1 MPEAFLNELEPW
13 LRGLP
18 FSLTVCDEKGTIL
31 YMNDRAGRS
40 FESQGGKALVG
51 SNILDCHPEPARTR
65 LREIMEK
72 QERNVYT
79 TERGQISNLPPHLT
93 PGKISNLP
101 PIPSLGTRR
110 LIFQSPWYR
119 DGVYAGFFELI
130 LPLPES
136 MPHFIREA

>member
-31 YMNDRAGRS
+31 YMNDRADRS

-51 SNILDCHPEPARTR
+51 SNILDCHPEPAKTR
-65 LREIMEK
+65 LREIVEK
-72 QERNVYT
+72 RERNVYT
-79 TERGQISNLPPHLT
+79 VE
-93 PGKISNLP
+93 KK
-101 PIPSLGTRR
+101 GTRR